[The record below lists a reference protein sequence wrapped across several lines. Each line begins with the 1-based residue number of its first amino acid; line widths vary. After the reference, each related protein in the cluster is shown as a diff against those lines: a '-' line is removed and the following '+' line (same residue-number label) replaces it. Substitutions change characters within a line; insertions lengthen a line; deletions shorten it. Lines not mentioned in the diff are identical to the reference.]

1 MKTKKKAKPSRVSPK
16 SVKLNSRKPEIPN
29 KILRDFLEEK
39 CELSKL
45 KDVSQFCAGF
55 LWENGNVQRYRINVW
70 KTTYETG
77 QFCPTVQII
86 RSYFVSYDPDEQM
99 IVDKTEQPKG
109 DKDILGRIRK

>member
-1 MKTKKKAKPSRVSPK
+1 VKTRKKAKPAHVAPK
-16 SVKLNSRKPEIPN
+16 PVKAKVRKPEMPD

-45 KDVSQFCAGF
+45 KDVSQLRAGF
-55 LWENGNVQRYRINVW
+55 LWEKGNVQRYRINVW

-77 QFCPTVQII
+77 NFCPTIQII

-99 IVDKTEQPKG
+99 VVDKTEQPKG